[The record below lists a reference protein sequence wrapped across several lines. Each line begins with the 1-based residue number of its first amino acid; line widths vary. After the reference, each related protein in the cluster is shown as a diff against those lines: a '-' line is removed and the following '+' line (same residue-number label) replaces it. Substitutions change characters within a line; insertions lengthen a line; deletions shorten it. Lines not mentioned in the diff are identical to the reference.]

1 MSQYNKTKGSQFE
14 TDVMKWLRKTGA
26 IAERLTKAGAKDE
39 GDIVTVIAG
48 ETYILELKNRA
59 TLALPQFW
67 REAQVEALNY
77 AKARGIGEVPLSYVI
92 VKRRNAS
99 IDQAWVIQDLSQWL
113 KEKQMPVPEGQI
125 TTSEILQAV
134 AEPATGEYIFD
145 EEVVPLDEAIAEA
158 DAEEAVEE
166 YVAEK
171 PAPKKRATKI

>member
-14 TDVMKWLRKTGA
+14 TDVMKWLRKMGA

-59 TLALPQFW
+59 NLSLPQFW

-77 AKARGIGEVPLSYVI
+77 AKARGLGEVPPSYVI

-99 IDQAWVIQDLSQWL
+99 IDQAWVIQDLAQWL
-113 KEKQMPVPEGQI
+113 KEKQMPVPEGSI
-125 TTSEILQAV
+125 TTSEILIPDAL
-134 AEPATGEYIFD
+134 E
-145 EEVVPLDEAIAEA
+145 EAIVEA
-158 DAEEAVEE
+158 DAESAVEE
-166 YVAEK
+166 YIVEK
-171 PAPKKRATKI
+171 VAPKKRAKKI

>member
-48 ETYILELKNRA
+48 QTYILELKNRA
-59 TLALPQFW
+59 TLSLPQFW

-77 AKARGIGEVPLSYVI
+77 AKARGIGDVPLSYVI

-99 IDQAWVIQDLSQWL
+99 IDQAWVIQDLTQWL
-113 KEKQMPVPEGQI
+113 KEKNMPVLEGQI
-125 TTSEILQAV
+125 TTSEILIPDPV
-134 AEPATGEYIFD
+134 E
-145 EEVVPLDEAIAEA
+145 EAIVEA
-158 DAEEAVEE
+158 DAEEVVEE

-171 PAPKKRATKI
+171 PAPKKRAKKV

>member
-48 ETYILELKNRA
+48 QTFILELKNRQ
-59 TLALPQFW
+59 TLSLPQFW

-92 VKRRNAS
+92 VKRRNAA
-99 IDQAWVIQDLSQWL
+99 IDQAWVIQDLAQWL
-113 KEKQMPVPEGQI
+113 KEKQMPVPEGSI
-125 TTSEILQAV
+125 TTSEIL
-134 AEPATGEYIFD
+134 
-145 EEVVPLDEAIAEA
+145 VPKVLEEAIVEA
-158 DAEEAVEE
+158 DTEVAVEE

-171 PAPKKRATKI
+171 PAPKKRAKKV

>member
-14 TDVMKWLRKTGA
+14 TDVMKWLRKAGV

-59 TLALPQFW
+59 TLSLPEFW

-77 AKARGIGEVPLSYVI
+77 AKARGLGEVPLSYVI

-99 IDQAWVIQDLSQWL
+99 IDQAWVIQDLAQWT
-113 KEKQMPVPEGQI
+113 KEKKMPVPGGEI
-125 TTSEILQAV
+125 TTTEILV
-134 AEPATGEYIFD
+134 P
-145 EEVVPLDEAIAEA
+145 EVVPPVEETTEEEVKDEA
-158 DAEEAVEE
+158 
-166 YVAEK
+166 
-171 PAPKKRATKI
+171 

>member
-14 TDVMKWLRKTGA
+14 TDVMKWLRKAGV

-59 TLALPQFW
+59 TLSLPEFW

-77 AKARGIGEVPLSYVI
+77 AKARGLGEVPLSYVV

-99 IDQAWVIQDLSQWL
+99 IDQAWVIQDLAQWT
-113 KEKQMPVPEGQI
+113 KEKKMPVPGGEI
-125 TTSEILQAV
+125 TTTEILV
-134 AEPATGEYIFD
+134 P
-145 EEVVPLDEAIAEA
+145 EVVP
-158 DAEEAVEE
+158 VEE
-166 YVAEK
+166 TTEDDL
-171 PAPKKRATKI
+171 PELS

>member
-14 TDVMKWLRKTGA
+14 TDVMKWLRKAGV

-59 TLALPQFW
+59 TLSLPEFW

-99 IDQAWVIQDLSQWL
+99 IDQAWVIQDLAQWL
-113 KEKQMPVPEGQI
+113 KEKQMPVPGGEI
-125 TTSEILQAV
+125 TTSEILKPV
-134 AEPATGEYIFD
+134 V
-145 EEVVPLDEAIAEA
+145 EEVVEVSTTEEDE
-158 DAEEAVEE
+158 DDL
-166 YVAEK
+166 
-171 PAPKKRATKI
+171 PKLS

>member
-14 TDVMKWLRKTGA
+14 TDVMKWLRKMGA

-59 TLALPQFW
+59 TLSLPQFW

-77 AKARGIGEVPLSYVI
+77 AKARGLGEVPPSYVI

-99 IDQAWVIQDLSQWL
+99 IDQAWVIQDLAQWL
-113 KEKQMPVPEGQI
+113 KEKQMPVPEGDI
-125 TTSEILQAV
+125 TTSEILSTDEVVELA
-134 AEPATGEYIFD
+134 PD
-145 EEVVPLDEAIAEA
+145 EEEDQS
-158 DAEEAVEE
+158 
-166 YVAEK
+166 
-171 PAPKKRATKI
+171 

>member
-48 ETYILELKNRA
+48 ETYILELKNRQ
-59 TLALPQFW
+59 TLSLPQFW

-77 AKARGIGEVPLSYVI
+77 AKARGLGEVPLSYVI

-99 IDQAWVIQDLSQWL
+99 IEQAWVIQDLAQWL
-113 KEKQMPVPEGQI
+113 KEKQMPVPEGEI
-125 TTSEILQAV
+125 TTTEILQTEV
-134 AEPATGEYIFD
+134 ELAEELLATDD
-145 EEVVPLDEAIAEA
+145 ETLVKVLEEA
-158 DAEEAVEE
+158 DAESAVEE
-166 YVAEK
+166 YIVEK
-171 PAPKKRATKI
+171 VVPRKRTKL